1 MKTRFTLAVLTIM
14 LCSVLF
20 SAPERYSITTG
31 VKESDTQLLFSR
43 EFFVN
48 NIYLDFMV
56 PFGLDTIFSE
66 SDYLQIFTELYND
79 LSVNYQKVLDIP
91 VSGDRMLSILFKFMP
106 VDDHISLMVISNY
119 DIANKKLVAGGKDLS
134 GCYSKQ
140 YFIVRNSLVPG
151 HIFYIKDREGA
162 VKKFRDESD
171 YNGLADFYL
180 FDDDSAND
188 KDIPG
193 ILSAGFKKTPAG
205 YNACMLKLTE
215 SQYFIFNRKFNKA
228 DISLRDAGK
237 LATAI
242 TDPAQK
248 KFITISVKL
257 MRRVLNI
264 SRNIQNK

>member
-1 MKTRFTLAVLTIM
+1 MKIRFPLTVLTIM
-14 LCSVLF
+14 LCSALF
-20 SAPERYSITTG
+20 SAPEKYSITTG

-56 PFGLDTIFSE
+56 PFGLDIVLSE
-66 SDYLQIFTELYND
+66 SDYLRIFTELYND
-79 LSVNYQKVLDIP
+79 LSANYHKRLDIP
-91 VSGDRMLSILFKFMP
+91 VSGGRIISILFKP
-106 VDDHISLMVISNY
+106 VPVKDHMSLMVISNY
-119 DIANKKLVAGGKDLS
+119 NIENKKLVSDGKDLS

-140 YFIVRNSLVPG
+140 YFIVSNSLVPG
-151 HIFYIKDREGA
+151 HIFYIKDRESA

-193 ILSAGFKKTPAG
+193 ILSEGLKKTPAG

-215 SQYFIFNRKFNKA
+215 TQYFIFNRKFNRA
-228 DISLRDAGK
+228 HTSLRDAEK
-237 LATAI
+237 FSAAI
-242 TDPAQK
+242 KDPAQK
-248 KFITISVKL
+248 KFITVSVKL

-264 SRNIQNK
+264 SRSIQQK